1 MLLRLVKI
9 RSSQLYIPKRIK
21 KEPAERTICPV
32 CKGAKVVKVKENEKA
47 EGKEIPC
54 PRCGGRGYI

>member
-1 MLLRLVKI
+1 M
-9 RSSQLYIPKRIK
+9 K

-32 CKGAKVVKVKENEKA
+32 CKGAKVVKVKEDEKS
-47 EGKEIPC
+47 KEIPC